1 MYKRQD
7 KYYSINKQIKYDNS
21 FVENNLFQEKIKVLL
36 KEKKEISF
44 ELDNKKGYF
53 KNLYLDFKNG
63 ILNKKQYFYL
73 KEEDEVEMKRLEQR
87 LKIIERNLKSIYKE
101 KNERKNR
108 YLLFNKY
115 KEINTLNSFIV
126 DNFIDKIIIGKYDLI
141 TNSRNIKI
149 IWNFL

>member
-1 MYKRQD
+1 MLLSS
-7 KYYSINKQIKYDNS
+7 YSL
-21 FVENNLFQEKIKVLL
+21 FVRKS
-36 KEKKEISF
+36 KEKETYNFPS
-44 ELDNKKGYF
+44 D
-53 KNLYLDFKNG
+53 
-63 ILNKKQYFYL
+63 
-73 KEEDEVEMKRLEQR
+73 
-87 LKIIERNLKSIYKE
+87 
-101 KNERKNR
+101 R

>member
-1 MYKRQD
+1 M
-7 KYYSINKQIKYDNS
+7 
-21 FVENNLFQEKIKVLL
+21 
-36 KEKKEISF
+36 
-44 ELDNKKGYF
+44 
-53 KNLYLDFKNG
+53 DFKNG

-108 YLLFNKY
+108 YFLFNKY

>member
-1 MYKRQD
+1 
-7 KYYSINKQIKYDNS
+7 
-21 FVENNLFQEKIKVLL
+21 
-36 KEKKEISF
+36 
-44 ELDNKKGYF
+44 
-53 KNLYLDFKNG
+53 
-63 ILNKKQYFYL
+63 
-73 KEEDEVEMKRLEQR
+73 MKRLEQR
-87 LKIIERNLKSIYKE
+87 LKIIEKNLKSIYKE

-108 YLLFNKY
+108 DLLFNKY

>member
-1 MYKRQD
+1 
-7 KYYSINKQIKYDNS
+7 
-21 FVENNLFQEKIKVLL
+21 
-36 KEKKEISF
+36 
-44 ELDNKKGYF
+44 
-53 KNLYLDFKNG
+53 
-63 ILNKKQYFYL
+63 
-73 KEEDEVEMKRLEQR
+73 MKRLEQR